1 MAIKRIPYGVSD
13 FRRFSR
19 EDYYYVDKT
28 RFIGEIEKCPNFLF
42 LIRPRRF
49 GKSLWLAMLSAY
61 YDIAAKDQFDELFGR
76 FYIGSHPTPDRN
88 SYLILQFNFAM
99 VNPEP
104 EVLEQSFEEHTSAC
118 FDVFNA
124 KYGHLLGEGYL
135 EGYAKKPNA
144 ESRLEYICNCCKL
157 ANLPVYLIIDEYDNF
172 TNVVLSRYGHD
183 RYHALT
189 HGAGFFRFFFNKI
202 KGVTTGAGAAVKRM
216 FISGVSPVTL
226 DDVTSGF
233 NIASMITLDPR
244 FNEIL
249 GFTEGEVREM
259 LEYYKSEGCWEG
271 DTDAV
276 LGVMREWYD
285 NYCFSE
291 DCTDVKMYNPDMVL
305 YFVNYLSANHVVPKT
320 LVDVNVKTD
329 YKKLR
334 HLIILDKRLNGNFSR
349 IREIAEKGEVVSD
362 INTSFPAEELIDP
375 NNFTSL
381 LFYFGILTIDRV
393 ERGMTV
399 LKVPNLTIRQI
410 LFSYIEQGYKD
421 ADVFKMK
428 IIQLNK
434 LMSGMAYDGEWRPVF
449 EYFAEE
455 VRAQTSI
462 RDYLEGEKAV
472 QTLHLV
478 YMNLTNYFVIYPE
491 QELNKGYGDLW
502 MSPNFLNHPE
512 MQYSYVVEFKYV
524 KHDAGEEEVI
534 AKLEEAREQLRQYA
548 GDGRHAQAKGHTT
561 LRYIA
566 VVYRAWEL
574 AALEEVQRV

>member
-1 MAIKRIPYGVSD
+1 MATKGIPYGVSD
-13 FRRFSR
+13 FQLLSS

-28 RFIGEIEKCPNFLF
+28 RFIAEIEKSPRFLF

-49 GKSLWLAMLSAY
+49 GKSLWLSMLELY
-61 YDIAAKDQFDELFGR
+61 YDMAMKDKFEELFGK
-76 FYIGSHPTPDRN
+76 FYIGSHPTPERN
-88 SYLILQFNFAM
+88 SYLILKFNFAM

-118 FDVFNA
+118 FEIFNA

-157 ANLPVYLIIDEYDNF
+157 ADQSVYLIIDEYDNF

-276 LGVMREWYD
+276 LGIMREWYD
-285 NYCFSE
+285 NYCFSKS
-291 DCTDVKMYNPDMVL
+291 CTDVKMYNPDMVL
-305 YFVNYLSANHVVPKT
+305 YFVNYLSANHVMPDA

-393 ERGMTV
+393 EEGDTV

-421 ADVFKMK
+421 ADVFNLKTIRLKELMK
-428 IIQLNK
+428 N
-434 LMSGMAYDGEWRPVF
+434 MAYRGAWRPVF

-455 VRAQTSI
+455 VKAQTSI

-524 KHDAGEEEVI
+524 KHDAGEGEVA

-548 GDGRHAQAKGHTT
+548 GDGRHAQAKGQTT

-566 VVYRAWEL
+566 VVYRTWEL
-574 AALEEVQRV
+574 AALEEVSV